1 MIKVINFAHCYKI
14 WLRTTS
20 LFWYPPPPPCFK
32 NINVKKMKRTV
43 VEKPYFTCKDEEKE
57 GRGKIGEEER
67 KKERKSRRWFRGL

>member
-1 MIKVINFAHCYKI
+1 
-14 WLRTTS
+14 
-20 LFWYPPPPPCFK
+20 
-32 NINVKKMKRTV
+32 MKRTV

>member
-32 NINVKKMKRTV
+32 NINVKKVKRTV

-57 GRGKIGEEER
+57 GRKSRRGR
-67 KKERKSRRWFRGL
+67 KKERKKKEEDG